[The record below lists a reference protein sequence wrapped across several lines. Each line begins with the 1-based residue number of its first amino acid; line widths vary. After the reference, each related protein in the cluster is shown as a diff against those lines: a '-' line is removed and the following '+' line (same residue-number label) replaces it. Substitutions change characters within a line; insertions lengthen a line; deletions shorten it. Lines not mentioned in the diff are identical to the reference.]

1 MRIARS
7 AAMLWHPFQEVSL
20 PAESQSRIPR
30 LTLFQRRLCKQLG
43 MPPLQVARLTRTD
56 VRIPTRPS

>member
-1 MRIARS
+1 
-7 AAMLWHPFQEVSL
+7 MLWHPSKEVSL